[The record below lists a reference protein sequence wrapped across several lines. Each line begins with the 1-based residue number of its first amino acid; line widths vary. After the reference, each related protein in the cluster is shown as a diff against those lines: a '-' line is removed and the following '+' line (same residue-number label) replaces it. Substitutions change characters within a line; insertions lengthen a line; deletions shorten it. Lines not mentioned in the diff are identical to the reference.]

1 MAKAAPAAKPVPPVL
16 VKSIWM
22 GPLAA
27 GLGFALAYG
36 VTERLLSFNVG
47 ELIRFGPRFDVQAFP
62 GTSLE
67 NLRLRFGDQTTQ
79 IRAELDLLELEKQ
92 LKQEQ
97 EEAAKAK
104 AEKEQKAAAAA
115 AAEAASAVE
124 DPAKAAKPEEP
135 GPAAPE
141 PQAPKPPRDL
151 SPAQ

>member
-97 EEAAKAK
+97 EAAAKAK

-115 AAEAASAVE
+115 AEAAPAVE

-135 GPAAPE
+135 APAAPE